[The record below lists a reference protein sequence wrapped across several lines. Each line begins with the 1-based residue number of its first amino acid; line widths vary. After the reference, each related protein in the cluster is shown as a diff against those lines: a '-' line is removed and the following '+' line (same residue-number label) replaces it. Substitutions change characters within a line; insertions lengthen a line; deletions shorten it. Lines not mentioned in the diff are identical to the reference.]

1 MVTRRKLDGRRE
13 PRTRGR
19 ERRGTQRHSEKQGE
33 AETSGRKVLRSSID
47 AAAILMRER
56 RGVDVVQLY
65 RSIQERAAHVS
76 RADSSIR
83 LQSVGADRLDR
94 ALPSRP
100 PPISDAGGD
109 AEPNDDGAV
118 AACRADPRTCS
129 RFRRPRTALG
139 CRSGTRA
146 CSDRSVISGPT
157 ELARASTAGRD
168 RTRCAASA
176 VGRVNGL
183 SV

>member
-1 MVTRRKLDGRRE
+1 MDVSAEVRSGILQSKEGADKADEDQSAALVDRR
-13 PRTRGR
+13 
-19 ERRGTQRHSEKQGE
+19 
-33 AETSGRKVLRSSID
+33 
-47 AAAILMRER
+47 AAARER
-56 RGVDVVQLY
+56 RGVGVVQLY
-65 RSIQERAAHVS
+65 RSVQEREAHVS

-94 ALPSRP
+94 ALLSRP
-100 PPISDAGGD
+100 PPISDAGGET
-109 AEPNDDGAV
+109 EPNDDGAV

-139 CRSGTRA
+139 CRSGSRA
-146 CSDRSVISGPT
+146 CSDMSVISGPT